1 MNWVSLFSIQSGFWK
16 PDLSSRMVSMRPL
29 YMIKRILAILLSLTM
44 TWVPAMGADQ
54 SAGQITAIIP
64 AATRNAQP
72 AKNKDALQWND
83 LLQTTDTGR
92 LRAGLTDGSILSL
105 GSSSQLRVVQHD
117 AASQQTSLEIG
128 YGKLR
133 SRVVKITQPNG
144 KFEVKTP
151 NAVIGVIGTDFY
163 VAYENDLTTVICYVG
178 QVTVISQGAS
188 KVVRK
193 SDNAQSNQQQTTL
206 GPGQMVVIGLKVP
219 PAGFPPESEV
229 IHASMLDTR
238 INPTVFI
245 AQPKFWIPVVAGAV
259 GGGIAAGVVL
269 THNNGS
275 SAANIPPPV
284 TCGAVAGA
292 AGRAKCG
299 P

>member
-1 MNWVSLFSIQSGFWK
+1 
-16 PDLSSRMVSMRPL
+16 
-29 YMIKRILAILLSLTM
+29 MIKRVLTIVLSLTM
-44 TWVPAMGADQ
+44 MWVPAMGADQ

-72 AKNKDALQWND
+72 AKNKDGLQWND

-178 QVTVISQGAS
+178 QVTVTSQGAS

-193 SDNAQSNQQQTTL
+193 SEKAQSNQQQTTL

-259 GGGIAAGVVL
+259 GGGIAAGIVL
-269 THNNGS
+269 THNGGS
-275 SAANIPPPV
+275 STPNIPPPV

-292 AGRAKCG
+292 VGRAKCG